1 VPELPEVET
10 VRRGLEPLLRG
21 RSIEEADV
29 MDGRLTAPEDPVAV
43 SAELLGE
50 RFTAV
55 GRRGKYLLFEFESRR
70 TLVVHLR
77 MTGWF
82 HHRHG
87 ADGEDLT
94 HVRAV
99 LGLDDGAT
107 LVYADQRRF
116 GTWRLI
122 APGELDDYLR
132 PRAGPEPLSEEWTPR
147 RFRHDLAGR
156 RASVKA
162 LLLHQ
167 GVVAGVGNI
176 YADEA
181 LWQARIHPLR
191 PGGELT
197 APEVRR
203 LHAAVV
209 ETLRRGIAYQG
220 ASIRNYRGPDG
231 APGSMQERFNAYDRD
246 GEPCPRCG
254 TPIEKIRVAQR
265 GTHLCPRCTRQP

>member
-1 VPELPEVET
+1 MPELPEVET
-10 VRRGLEPLLRG
+10 VRRGLDPLLRG
-21 RSIEEADV
+21 RTVEEADI
-29 MDGRLTAPEDPVAV
+29 MDGRLTAPEDPVV
-43 SAELLGE
+43 VGAELLGE
-50 RFTAV
+50 AFTGV
-55 GRRGKYLLFEFESRR
+55 GRRGKYLLFGLDSGR

-82 HHRHG
+82 HHRAEHG
-87 ADGEDLT
+87 EALT

-99 LGLDDGAT
+99 LRLDDGAS

-116 GTWRLI
+116 GTWRLV
-122 APGELDDYLR
+122 APGALEDYLR

-147 RFRHDLAGR
+147 RFRGDLAGR

-197 APEVRR
+197 AAEVRR

-209 ETLRRGIAYQG
+209 ETLERGIAHQG
-220 ASIRNYRGPDG
+220 ASIRNYRRPDG
-231 APGSMQERFNAYDRD
+231 EAGAMQERFNAYDRD

>member
-1 VPELPEVET
+1 MPELPEVET
-10 VRRGLEPLLRG
+10 VRRGLDPLLRG
-21 RSIEEADV
+21 RAIEAADI
-29 MDGRLTAPEDPVAV
+29 MDGRLTAPEDPVV
-43 SAELLGE
+43 VGSELLGE
-50 RFTAV
+50 AFTAV
-55 GRRGKYLLFEFESRR
+55 GRRGKYLLFELDSGR

-82 HHRHG
+82 HHHA
-87 ADGEDLT
+87 ADGEEPT

-99 LGLDDGAT
+99 LRLDDGAS
-107 LVYADQRRF
+107 LVYSDQRRF
-116 GTWRLI
+116 GTWRLV
-122 APGELDDYLR
+122 APGELEDYLR

-147 RFRHDLAGR
+147 RFRGALAGR

-197 APEVRR
+197 AAEVRR

-209 ETLRRGIAYQG
+209 ETLERGIASQG
-220 ASIRNYRGPDG
+220 ASIRNYRGP
-231 APGSMQERFNAYDRD
+231 D

-265 GTHLCPRCTRQP
+265 GTHLCPRCTRRP

>member
-1 VPELPEVET
+1 MEL
-10 VRRGLEPLLRG
+10 
-21 RSIEEADV
+21 D
-29 MDGRLTAPEDPVAV
+29 
-43 SAELLGE
+43 GE
-50 RFTAV
+50 RFADI
-55 GRRGKYLLFEFESRR
+55 GRRGKYLLFGLETGR
-70 TLVVHLR
+70 TLVSHLR

-82 HHRHG
+82 HHRPPG
-87 ADGEDLT
+87 GDDPPLT

-99 LGLDDGAT
+99 FDLDDGAS
-107 LVYADQRRF
+107 LLYSDQRRF
-116 GTWRLI
+116 GTMRLLE
-122 APGELDDYLR
+122 PGELEEYLR
-132 PRAGPEPLSEEWTPR
+132 LRAGPEPLSEEWTPR

-167 GVVAGVGNI
+167 GIVAGVGNI

-197 APEVRR
+197 AAEVRR

-209 ETLRRGIAYQG
+209 ETLERGIAYQG

-231 APGSMQERFNAYDRD
+231 APGAMQERFNAYDRD

>member
-1 VPELPEVET
+1 MPELPEVET
-10 VRRGLEPLLRG
+10 VRRGLDPLLRG
-21 RSIEEADV
+21 RAVEEADI
-29 MDGRLTAPEDPVAV
+29 MDGRLTAPEDPVV
-43 SAELLGE
+43 VGAELLGE
-50 RFTAV
+50 AFTGV
-55 GRRGKYLLFEFESRR
+55 GRRGKYLLFGLDSGR

-82 HHRHG
+82 HHR
-87 ADGEDLT
+87 AEDGEELT

-99 LGLDDGAT
+99 LRLDDGAS

-122 APGELDDYLR
+122 APGGLEDYLR

-147 RFRHDLAGR
+147 RFRGDLAGR

-197 APEVRR
+197 AAEVRR

-209 ETLRRGIAYQG
+209 ETLERGIASQG

>member
-10 VRRGLEPLLRG
+10 VRRGLEPLLVG
-21 RSIEEADV
+21 RSIEEADII
-29 MDGRLTAPEDPVAV
+29 DGRLTAPEDPAAV

-50 RFTAV
+50 RFSAV
-55 GRRGKYLLFEFESRR
+55 GRRGKYLLFGLDTGR

-82 HHRHG
+82 HHHR
-87 ADGEDLT
+87 GEGEELT
-94 HVRAV
+94 HLRAV

-122 APGELDDYLR
+122 EPGGLEDYLR

-167 GVVAGVGNI
+167 GIVAGVGNI

-197 APEVRR
+197 AAEVRR

-209 ETLRRGIAYQG
+209 ETLERGIAYQG

-231 APGSMQERFNAYDRD
+231 APGAMQERFNAYDRD